1 MRQEFCRSCKNF
13 SATLPGLRE
22 RDNDVH
28 QQRLQHKVVAHL
40 CVCACLAVKHNRA
53 HPVETSSSNISAAT
67 HRRTRRMSTP
77 PPKLGKILYPLD
89 PVVTVVCASTVQSC
103 VDAARSCPQQP
114 PAGSSRPAGG
124 SRRLPVSIPAPT
136 PTQPPFVV
144 WLTSVRRTTCSSV
157 LTSGG

>member
-67 HRRTRRMSTP
+67 ADPSDVNTATKVREDIVSSGPCCYCGLRIHCAELRRRCTKLP
-77 PPKLGKILYPLD
+77 P
-89 PVVTVVCASTVQSC
+89 
-103 VDAARSCPQQP
+103 AAPSRQQP
-114 PAGSSRPAGG
+114 AGRPA
-124 SRRLPVSIPAPT
+124 APDGF
-136 PTQPPFVV
+136 PSASLLRPRPNH
-144 WLTSVRRTTCSSV
+144 L
-157 LTSGG
+157 LLSG